1 MKTISEQLGNLIGL
15 GIDLNVFFSLNVTSS
30 GVTLIGNHTHE
41 LEAYLI
47 TNGFKIYEYLYSDNP
62 DWLELIKDGCR
73 VALSK

>member
-15 GIDLNVFFSLNVTSS
+15 GIDLNHLICVNVGNS

-47 TNGFKIYEYLYSDNP
+47 TNGFKVYEYLYSDNP
-62 DWLELIKDGCR
+62 EWIELIKNGCR

>member
-1 MKTISEQLGNLIGL
+1 MKTISEKLGSVIGL
-15 GIDLNVFFSLNVTSS
+15 GIDLNDFFSINVTTS
-30 GVTLIGNHTHE
+30 GVTLIGNHSDE

-47 TNGFKIYEYLYSDNP
+47 ANGFKIYEYLYSDNP

>member
-1 MKTISEQLGNLIGL
+1 MKTISEKLGSVIAL
-15 GIDLNVFFSLNVTSS
+15 GIDLNDFFSINVTTS
-30 GVTLIGNHTHE
+30 GVTLIGNHSDE

-47 TNGFKIYEYLYSDNP
+47 ANGFKVYEYLYSDNP